1 MTSGRAPVAEVT
13 ASVINISSSFSSIR
27 QVVKSLRQNEGV
39 LDTKEGISLLSLKHN
54 LLLLYLKSL
63 SLISARRAFG
73 HHLGERSPPPQ
84 AISTLERSTRGSG
97 AGDLV
102 DAMIEYRVI
111 LEKAKAL
118 EARMRYQIDKLV
130 RLAPDERENITEDP
144 LAFRPNPL
152 NFAGEEPDRGDVSDD
167 SA

>member
-1 MTSGRAPVAEVT
+1 M
-13 ASVINISSSFSSIR
+13 
-27 QVVKSLRQNEGV
+27 

-63 SLISARRAFG
+63 SLISTRRAFG
-73 HHLGERSPPPQ
+73 HHLSLRSPPSQ
-84 AISTLERSTRGSG
+84 EIGTLERSARGSG

-111 LEKAKAL
+111 LEKAKTL

-130 RLAPDERENITEDP
+130 RLAPDKSENISEGRLCPSIEKRP
-144 LAFRPNPL
+144 LIADLCRSVGIPTQ
-152 NFAGEEPDRGDVSDD
+152 
-167 SA
+167 SAKLCR